1 MSFDG
6 DLQQGTRVSRQEDA
20 EMILKGV
27 DWTGQ
32 GLNKMKM
39 EEISLFSPNL

>member
-20 EMILKGV
+20 ENILQGV
-27 DWTGQ
+27 NRTGFEKNETE
-32 GLNKMKM
+32 GN
-39 EEISLFSPNL
+39 ITDFFYPNL